1 MRRLEPLLATHDA
14 RLVFVGTG
22 LPAMA
27 ADFARSYAGTHAV
40 LGDPTLCV
48 FAAAGMRRSLA
59 ATLHWRLLRNLLRAL
74 RAGFRQGRVQ
84 GDAWQQ
90 GGVLVVDAVGRLLHH
105 EVDRVGG
112 DLLDLAAVAAAI
124 VGTDG
129 GRPDAGA

>member
-1 MRRLEPLLATHDA
+1 MRRLEPLLASSGA

-27 ADFARSYAGTHAV
+27 ADFVRSHAGSHAV
-40 LGDPTLCV
+40 VCDPTRRV
-48 FAAAGMRRSLA
+48 FAAAGMRRSLG
-59 ATLHWRLLRNLLRAL
+59 ATLHWRLLANALRAL

-90 GGVLVVDAVGRLLHH
+90 GGVLVVTAGGRLLHRQ
-105 EVDRVGG
+105 VDQVGG
-112 DLLDLAAVAAAI
+112 DLLDLEAVAAAI
-124 VGTDG
+124 MGADG